1 MASSMNHLLI
11 LIHRYIFSRRWL
23 YSFNLHAYKLL
34 LRSLGV
40 LNADSEDAT
49 GEPWLRRK
57 LVELER
63 EGKLSMKVI
72 VDVGANDL
80 AYGRVEFP
88 NAKIY
93 AFEPLP
99 DSFHRLQQGAA
110 RNVVPINAAVGDHAG
125 TTDFWDFDDS
135 APRKSEQ
142 PTSQLASVHRDV
154 IEKLYGQ
161 PAKKYRVKMTTLD
174 AFARARKIEHI
185 DFLKIDA
192 EGNELAVLKGAQR
205 LLASNKIDT
214 IQFEF
219 NEIHAYSRV
228 FMKDFYDVLPG
239 FTFYRLLPT
248 GAVALGPY
256 RPLTHEIFGF
266 QNIVAVRNT
275 LSVPL

>member
-1 MASSMNHLLI
+1 MQAI
-11 LIHRYIFSRRWL
+11 LRVFQFVFSRNAL
-23 YSFNLHAYKLL
+23 YSFNLHAYKLW
-34 LRSLGV
+34 LRSIGV
-40 LNADSEDAT
+40 LNSDTEEAT
-49 GEPWLRRK
+49 GEPWLRRR

-63 EGKLSMKVI
+63 EGKLSVKVI

-80 AYGRVEFP
+80 AYGQDEFP
-88 NAKIY
+88 KAKIY

-99 DSFHRLQQGAA
+99 ESFHRLKQGAA
-110 RNVVPINAAVGDHAG
+110 RGVIPIQAAVGERVG
-125 TTDFWDFDDS
+125 STDFFDFAPS

-161 PAKKYRVKMTTLD
+161 PAKKYRVKLTTLD
-174 AFARARKIEHI
+174 TFARTRKISHI

-192 EGNELAVLKGAQR
+192 EGNELAVLKGASR
-205 LLASNKIDT
+205 LLAANKIDI

-228 FMKDFYDVLPG
+228 FMKDFYEALPDY
-239 FTFYRLLPT
+239 TFYRLLPG
-248 GAVALGPY
+248 GAAPLGPY

-266 QNIVAVRNT
+266 QNIIAVRNKAPFGA
-275 LSVPL
+275 LFA